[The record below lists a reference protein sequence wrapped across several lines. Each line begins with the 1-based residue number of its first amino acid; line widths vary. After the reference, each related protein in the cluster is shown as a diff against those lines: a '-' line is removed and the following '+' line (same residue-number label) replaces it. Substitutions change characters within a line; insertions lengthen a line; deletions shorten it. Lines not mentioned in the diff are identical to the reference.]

1 MSKIVTTAAS
11 TAAAFV
17 CFGSAAVLAGT
28 DGQGTDFFSRVDANN
43 DGVITRVEAQGPFP
57 TLTDHLF
64 DMADENHD
72 GVLEEV
78 EWPLLEGLVG
88 AIGGITKPEPPPP
101 PPPPS
106 SSEPSSSETPG

>member
-1 MSKIVTTAAS
+1 MSKTATIAAS
-11 TAAAFV
+11 AAAVFV
-17 CFGSAAVLAGT
+17 CFGGAAVLAGT
-28 DGQGTDFFSRVDANN
+28 DGQGTDFFARVDANN
-43 DGVITRVEAQGPFP
+43 DGVITRIEAQGPFP

-64 DMADENHD
+64 DKADENHD

-88 AIGGITKPEPPPP
+88 AIGGTNTPQPPPP

-106 SSEPSSSETPG
+106 SEEPSSSVPPS